1 LAASAD
7 VSLGMVSKVRKALL
21 EQELAAA
28 SKGGI
33 RITRPDALLAD
44 WLAAD
49 TFSKRTSVRE
59 YSTLITG
66 DDLAARLADYLRS
79 VGKEPLFTL
88 NYAAWLR
95 APHNVPTVVSAY
107 VENFPSDEELIT
119 QLGARPVQ
127 RGSGN
132 LRLLK
137 HADHF
142 SLGIDQQSL
151 TQRPDLAL
159 VSDIQ
164 LYLDLHQAEPNGAE
178 QAGVLRKLD
187 NFAGAWS

>member
-1 LAASAD
+1 
-7 VSLGMVSKVRKALL
+7 ML
-21 EQELAAA
+21 EQELVE
-28 SKGGI
+28 GGKNGI
-33 RITRPDALLAD
+33 HVTHPDELLAD
-44 WLAAD
+44 WLSAD

-59 YSTLITG
+59 YSTLSTG
-66 DDLAARLADYLRS
+66 DDLAERLVDYLNS
-79 VGKEPLFTL
+79 VGKKPLFTL

-107 VENFPSDEELIT
+107 VGDFPDDEELLA
-119 QLGARPVQ
+119 QLGARSVQ

-142 SLGIDQQSL
+142 ALGIDQQSVK
-151 TQRPDLAL
+151 QRPDLAL

-164 LYLDLHQAEPNGAE
+164 LYLDLPQAEPNGAE
-178 QAGVLRKLD
+178 QAGVLRKLE
-187 NFAGAWS
+187 NFGGGWS